1 MAKNT
6 KEKDSVLVNGFLPLD
21 EGNLDTLK
29 NDLVRGLTN
38 TPSTQ
43 STPNAS
49 SLFELVLPKDVWQEA
64 WKVFTKKAEENI
76 NEATLE
82 LINHIKIELKNKV
95 VEELQK
101 SSTDGSSLLPSLK
114 NLLIRSSRAGT
125 TSVSNQI
132 KVLQSELGKMV
143 PLDAFPDS
151 GPGTPITEIWINYP
165 LNEKDEQVEEYLK
178 RHITADWPNQNEV
191 IGKIKCY
198 PVGGESIFV
207 SIYNFANG
215 LFSLR
220 EPRNLFKELF
230 ELKNTPEG
238 RELQWRQRLST
249 DTVYNLASKR
259 DYVNAIQYFLVAAW
273 NDRIT
278 LLDAES
284 IKDAKS
290 LKINLPNDGEIVLNL
305 KKFQNFSTISD
316 LPEAFKDFWISMT
329 AEDSSN
335 WDQLISMM
343 PNGAQDGDIVD
354 NLPTT
359 NIFSDIVLTV
369 GQEEVDGLKSL
380 LNSNDSAVAPGVL
393 SKAKLKLDFWTE
405 LLPEALN
412 KTIGAGTYNKLN
424 QLASELNK
432 EQVKY
437 G

>member
-1 MAKNT
+1 M
-6 KEKDSVLVNGFLPLD
+6 FI
-21 EGNLDTLK
+21 
-29 NDLVRGLTN
+29 
-38 TPSTQ
+38 
-43 STPNAS
+43 
-49 SLFELVLPKDVWQEA
+49 
-64 WKVFTKKAEENI
+64 KKSEENI

-101 SSTDGSSLLPSLK
+101 SATDGSSLLPSLK
-114 NLLIRSSRAGT
+114 NLIIRASRAGT
-125 TSVSNQI
+125 TSVSNQV

-198 PVGGESIFV
+198 PVGGESIFI

-230 ELKNTPEG
+230 DLKNTPEG
-238 RELQWRQRLST
+238 RELQWGQRLST
-249 DTVYNLASKR
+249 ETVYNLASKR
-259 DYVNAIQYFLVAAW
+259 DYVNALQYFLVAAW
-273 NDRIT
+273 NDRVV
-278 LLDAES
+278 LNDAES
-284 IKDAKS
+284 IKNAKS
-290 LKINLPNDGEIVLNL
+290 IDIHLPNDGVISLNL

-316 LPEAFKDFWISMT
+316 LPEAFKDFWINMS

-335 WDQLISMM
+335 WDQLLSMM
-343 PNGAQDGDIVD
+343 PNGAQDGDIPD
-354 NLPTT
+354 NLPRS
-359 NIFSDIVLTV
+359 NVFSDIVATV
-369 GQEEVDGLKSL
+369 AQEEIKALNSL
-380 LNSNDSAVAPGVL
+380 LNESTTNSSIAPGVI
-393 SKAKLKLDFWTE
+393 SKVKLKLEFWTE

-424 QLASELNK
+424 QLADELQK
-432 EQVKY
+432 GRVPS